1 MKQIILATN
10 NSNKVR
16 EIRQM
21 LQNAE
26 IEVIPLVEAG
36 IEADVEETG
45 STFKENAYL
54 KASEICRLTQKPVLA
69 DDSGLEVDFLDGA
82 PGIYSSRFMGE
93 DTPYTEKN
101 RAIIEK
107 LDGVEDEKRGAGFV
121 CVMSLVFPDGREF
134 FTRGEMRGIIA
145 REPAG
150 ENGFGYDPIV
160 YIPEMGCTSAQL
172 APEKKNEISHRG
184 KALRQMIQIILENM

>member
-1 MKQIILATN
+1 MRIIFATGNQHKMKEI
-10 NSNKVR
+10 R
-16 EIRQM
+16 EI
-21 LQNAE
+21 LGDIGLE
-26 IEVIPLVEAG
+26 IVSMKEAG
-36 IEADVEETG
+36 IEADIVEDG
-45 STFKENAYL
+45 KTFEENAMI
-54 KASEICRLTQKPVLA
+54 KATEIAKLCDDIVLA
-69 DDSGLEVDFLDGA
+69 DDSGLEIDYLDKA
-82 PGIYSSRFMGE
+82 PGIMSARFMGE

-134 FTRGEMRGIIA
+134 FTRGDMRGIIA